1 MSGRNKHA
9 FFTKLFPFAK
19 IRNIFKRHKNSTPWI
34 LEDPFEKGSKMDLVS
49 WIFGNRDYDQ
59 DTKIYID
66 PENAERSISANEA
79 RATVRKFVAGWKAVG
94 LKPGD
99 CVCVHAFNDMMY
111 TMLFLGI
118 IGAGGRFT
126 GSNPGYTYTE
136 LRHHMQSTRARFLIT
151 EYELLPVVAQVGEYG
166 VPASNVF
173 ALETNSHY
181 VTKSYC
187 NSIQELL
194 AHGERDWVRFS
205 SEEEAKNT
213 TAALLSTSGT
223 TGLPKAAMISHHS
236 FVMQSIML
244 EDGKEKPYKVSR
256 LISLPEFHAFAFP
269 LAHIAPLREGIP
281 TYIMRRFEQQRYLSI
296 IHQYE
301 ITETPLVPAILNALM
316 KGEATTRELLASL
329 RLVWCA
335 GSPLDERAQDAFF
348 RLLAP
353 AARVVQVWG
362 MTESGWITTFLWP
375 DTDHT
380 GSVGKLLPGMEA
392 KLVAQN
398 GSIVDRDE
406 EQAEIYVRGPLVMQG
421 YLGNHEASRAMID
434 VEGWLKTGDI
444 GYRDGG
450 KYYIVDRIKE
460 MIKVRGWQ
468 VSPAELQA
476 VLMLHP
482 DILDAAVIG
491 ILHPKDDTTEAPRAY
506 VVKIPDSEVD
516 LADIKNHM
524 SNYLARYKSLDGG
537 VVFVDAIPKNPA
549 GKILRK
555 ALKDRANFE
564 LQSARTTSKLAQSWR
579 LFIKA
584 TGLLYEHWQAM
595 STPMSSPAATT
606 DSGNNESS
614 LLASPTTASSIYSDT
629 EGETDCGS
637 KSHEQGH
644 GIILHPRDFDHRS
657 RVLAPVDTWLL
668 GIKIPGSFGPN
679 SLTVA
684 GGEAC
689 T

>member
-1 MSGRNKHA
+1 
-9 FFTKLFPFAK
+9 
-19 IRNIFKRHKNSTPWI
+19 
-34 LEDPFEKGSKMDLVS
+34 
-49 WIFGNRDYDQ
+49 
-59 DTKIYID
+59 
-66 PENAERSISANEA
+66 
-79 RATVRKFVAGWKAVG
+79 
-94 LKPGD
+94 
-99 CVCVHAFNDMMY
+99 
-111 TMLFLGI
+111 
-118 IGAGGRFT
+118 
-126 GSNPGYTYTE
+126 
-136 LRHHMQSTRARFLIT
+136 
-151 EYELLPVVAQVGEYG
+151 
-166 VPASNVF
+166 
-173 ALETNSHY
+173 
-181 VTKSYC
+181 
-187 NSIQELL
+187 
-194 AHGERDWVRFS
+194 
-205 SEEEAKNT
+205 
-213 TAALLSTSGT
+213 
-223 TGLPKAAMISHHS
+223 
-236 FVMQSIML
+236 
-244 EDGKEKPYKVSR
+244 
-256 LISLPEFHAFAFP
+256 
-269 LAHIAPLREGIP
+269 
-281 TYIMRRFEQQRYLSI
+281 
-296 IHQYE
+296 
-301 ITETPLVPAILNALM
+301 
-316 KGEATTRELLASL
+316 
-329 RLVWCA
+329 
-335 GSPLDERAQDAFF
+335 
-348 RLLAP
+348 
-353 AARVVQVWG
+353 
-362 MTESGWITTFLWP
+362 
-375 DTDHT
+375 
-380 GSVGKLLPGMEA
+380 
-392 KLVAQN
+392 
-398 GSIVDRDE
+398 
-406 EQAEIYVRGPLVMQG
+406 
-421 YLGNHEASRAMID
+421 
-434 VEGWLKTGDI
+434 
-444 GYRDGG
+444 
-450 KYYIVDRIKE
+450 

-614 LLASPTTASSIYSDT
+614 HLASPTTASSIYSDT

-637 KSHEQGH
+637 KSHDQDH

-679 SLTVA
+679 ILTVA

-689 T
+689 K